1 MYRYGAL
8 DRGQVRWAHLRG
20 VQCKTLKGKKV
31 SVPGKKGKH
40 TIAQDVKCVV
50 GAMGIKII
58 DGERECTCRYAITVL
73 HASQAAAQLSDVSL
87 LLPQT
92 SWPVT

>member
-58 DGERECTCRYAITVL
+58 DGESECIWLAICSHCTARL
-73 HASQAAAQLSDVSL
+73 TRCGSAF
-87 LLPQT
+87 
-92 SWPVT
+92 